1 MIFNSF
7 IEKSLI
13 TNIKHTRLHIY
24 TINMYVKS
32 YTIEYDLI
40 WKKKITLYPIKS
52 CNNLNNLQPSSA

>member
-13 TNIKHTRLHIY
+13 PNIKHTRLHIY
-24 TINMYVKS
+24 TINMYVNS

-40 WKKKITLYPIKS
+40 WKKITLYPIKS
-52 CNNLNNLQPSSA
+52 CNNLNNLQHSSA